1 MPSLVV
7 DYTQV
12 TNRYMS
18 DEFII
23 RRLAEDR
30 WYGGSEPGLDIA
42 KLERRARLRPL
53 PSDAVAAYLVKRA
66 VGNVPSTA
74 LETSTQT
81 FKKQIK
87 SLLSGIEIDKKQQ
100 LEYFISRLIAG
111 HLPRSAKWAIH
122 QKDLDHFTS
131 ALFIINTITSLLPR
145 SVNWIMLAQGN
156 DETNKY
162 QSRPA
167 RLVPRTDSALMP
179 SDSELLQRAK
189 DAVLAPGFQP
199 LRHFCI
205 RRSRKKV
212 PISLKDEFEESSRSG
227 DSTTRYDLSV
237 IDLILTERYIPNMT
251 DLGCRYRWVMTDRAR
266 NYFQSEGLI
275 TRYDMYS
282 LDSLA
287 AAVRLRI
294 LSRDFGY
301 SSFDDIKD
309 DRERRRIV
317 AEITRSLKSSL
328 DIYGGMEGITAH
340 LEPLGTK
347 EPVLPVGAASFTTEH
362 EIVSYRMDLFD
373 REQMRWTYAPWSNP
387 SQWTTGPNKWNPR
400 KTAWLMRD
408 TSTMKKEDWQMSEQD
423 VQLLFSLLANRGSHD
438 FRHILLK
445 LLGLSYRLRTL
456 GVERLIQDEVA
467 EVLYHPSLEYS
478 GLQGGLLVVLPA
490 ASPRNMKL
498 LIAWLLGAVPY
509 VHAFWSEAGSLL
521 AVLRMP
527 GYAAFTASFL
537 REFIGNELL
546 DLDSS
551 DNLTLGIIRDE
562 STYNLSLPARLY
574 NPNTRKFNNPYE
586 ARPRSRA

>member
-30 WYGGSEPGLDIA
+30 WYGGSEPRLDIA
-42 KLERRARLRPL
+42 KLEKRARLRPL
-53 PSDAVAAYLVKRA
+53 PRDAVPVYRVKRG
-66 VGNVPSTA
+66 VGKVPSTMV
-74 LETSTQT
+74 ESSSQT

-87 SLLSGIEIDKKQQ
+87 SLLSGIEIDQKPQ
-100 LEYFISRLIAG
+100 LEYFISRLVAG
-111 HLPRSAKWAIH
+111 RLPRSAKWAIH

-131 ALFIINTITSLLPR
+131 ALFIINTITCLLPK
-145 SVNWIMLAQGN
+145 SVDWIMLAQSS

-179 SDSELLQRAK
+179 TESEILQRAK

-199 LRHFCI
+199 LRRFCV
-205 RRSRKKV
+205 RRSRKKM
-212 PISLKDEFEESSRSG
+212 PISLKDELEQSSISRES
-227 DSTTRYDLSV
+227 TNRYDLSV
-237 IDLILTERYIPNMT
+237 LDLILTERYIPNMMN
-251 DLGCRYRWVMTDRAR
+251 LGSRYRWVMTDRAR

-275 TRYDMYS
+275 TRYDLYS

-287 AAVRLRI
+287 APERLRI
-294 LSRDFGY
+294 LSRDYGY
-301 SSFDDIKD
+301 SSFNDIRDNK
-309 DRERRRIV
+309 ERKRV
-317 AEITRSLKSSL
+317 LAKITRFIKSSL

-340 LEPLGTK
+340 LEPLRTR
-347 EPVLPVGAASFTTEH
+347 EPVLPVGGASFTTEH
-362 EIVSYRMDLFD
+362 EIISYRMDLFD
-373 REQMRWTYAPWSNP
+373 GEKMKWTYAPWSNP
-387 SQWTTGPNKWNPR
+387 SQWTTGANKWNPR

-408 TSTMKKEDWQMSEQD
+408 TTIMKREDWPMSQQNM
-423 VQLLFSLLANRGSHD
+423 QLLFSLLANRGSHD
-438 FRHILLK
+438 FRHMLLK

-456 GVERLIQDEVA
+456 SVDRLIQDGMA

-490 ASPRNMKL
+490 SSPKNVKL

-521 AVLRMP
+521 AMLRIP
-527 GYAAFTASFL
+527 GHPAFTASFL
-537 REFIGNELL
+537 RQFLRDELL
-546 DLDSS
+546 DLESR
-551 DNLTLGIIRDE
+551 DNLMLGIIRDE

-574 NPNTRKFNNPYE
+574 NPDTRRLNNPYE
-586 ARPRSRA
+586 ARPRSRS